1 MSGYKGEVAEFTA
14 AHQKVSDNKTTIDQ
28 ELRKLR
34 GNMEATAGQWEG
46 GAATAFRSL
55 MTRFDEDALKLSEAL
70 QGISELLQSAGS
82 QYEAQEEE
90 HSQSFSGITSALD
103 G

>member
-1 MSGYKGEVAEFTA
+1 MAGYKGEVAQFTA

-34 GNMEATAGQWEG
+34 SNMENTAGQWEG
-46 GAATAFRSL
+46 QAASAFRNL
-55 MTRFDEDALKLSEAL
+55 MNRFEEDALKLSQAL
-70 QGISELLQSAGS
+70 QGIAELLQQAGS

-90 HSQSFSGITSALD
+90 HSSSFSGISNAL